1 MARVSKSPEERRA
14 EIIDAGEKLFL
25 EKGIENCSVSDIV
38 KYIGV
43 AQGTFY
49 YHFKSKEELL
59 EAIISKYADFMFDNI
74 GEILKDESIDIFER
88 LKKVIMLRTQ
98 ILTSEGHEVGA
109 LIYGDK
115 SDMVNKKHLAIIQNR
130 LKPIIIDVMKK
141 AAEEGKISVK
151 YVEETV
157 ELLLMMGEQIL
168 FTVNS
173 EKDMEKI
180 KRKMEVMDEAA
191 RRILGISGDK
201 ELNFFGGL
209 EKIKRGENSE
219 V

>member
-59 EAIISKYADFMFDNI
+59 EAIISKYADFMFENI
-74 GEILKDESIDIFER
+74 REILKDESIDIFER

-98 ILTSEGHEVGA
+98 ILTSEGHKVGA

-115 SDMVNKKHLAIIQNR
+115 SDTVNKKHLAIIQNR

-141 AAEEGKISVK
+141 ASEDGKISVK

-201 ELNFFGGL
+201 DFNFFGGM